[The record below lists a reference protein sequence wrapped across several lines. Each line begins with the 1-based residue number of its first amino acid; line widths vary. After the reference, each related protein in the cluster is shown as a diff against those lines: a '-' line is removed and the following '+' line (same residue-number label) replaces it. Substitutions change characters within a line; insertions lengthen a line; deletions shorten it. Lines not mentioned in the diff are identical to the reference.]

1 MYPASGGP
9 VMESDAVVERRV
21 GERAERLAAVSQLT
35 GGIAHEFNNVL
46 TVILASAEQ
55 LLASGG
61 ERLSSDEHASIIE
74 ILRAAT
80 RGSDSV
86 RKLMAFA
93 RQDPLRIEPMAIDR
107 QMRDLCRMLSRL
119 FPATVIVEDHIAEG
133 LPLVMADTRALQQI
147 VRQLATNA
155 RDAMHDDGTLTVI
168 VEARVGSAI
177 LEDDTSD
184 DRPGTPTGGAMRHV
198 AVVIADTG
206 SGMNPATLAHAFEP
220 FFTTKA
226 DKDGTGL
233 GLAMVHG
240 LMHQMG
246 GSVAIS
252 STVNVGTTVTL
263 RFPVAEVGVPP
274 QRTAE
279 TMPLRPSRQERVLVI
294 EDDPAIRALT
304 ARTLR
309 SNGFLVIEASDGEE
323 AAASLALARQNGSL
337 FDLVISDVVMPRGGG
352 ARVLSAVAA
361 MAPDARILWITG
373 FSSRGSGSDGIGPPS
388 DDPVLQKPWTLGD
401 LLNAVRAA
409 MDGPPVGRTP

>member
-1 MYPASGGP
+1 
-9 VMESDAVVERRV
+9 MESDAVVERRV
-21 GERAERLAAVSQLT
+21 RERADRLAAVSQLT

-93 RQDPLRIEPMAIDR
+93 RQDPLRIEPMAMDR
-107 QMRDLCRMLSRL
+107 QMRDLCRMVSRL
-119 FPATVIVEDHIAEG
+119 FPATVVVEDHIAVG
-133 LPLVMADTRALQQI
+133 LPLVLADSRALQQI

-155 RDAMHDDGTLTVI
+155 RDAMHDVGTLTVI
-168 VEARVGSAI
+168 VEAREGRPVP
-177 LEDDTSD
+177 EEETVDDTAVAD
-184 DRPGTPTGGAMRHV
+184 TTDRCPSTSASMRHV
-198 AVVIADTG
+198 AVVMADTG
-206 SGMNPATLAHAFEP
+206 TGMNPATLAHAFEP
-220 FFTTKA
+220 FFTTKP
-226 DKDGTGL
+226 DRDGTGL

-246 GSVAIS
+246 GSVEIS
-252 STVNVGTTVTL
+252 STVDVGTTVTL
-263 RFPVAEVGVPP
+263 RFPIAEVGAPSP
-274 QRTAE
+274 RTAE
-279 TMPLRPSRQERVLVI
+279 TMASRPSHQERVLVI
-294 EDDPAIRALT
+294 EDDPAIRTLT

-309 SNGFLVIEASDGEE
+309 SNGFLVIEAGDGEE
-323 AAASLALARQNGSL
+323 AAASLALARQNGSP

-352 ARVLSAVAA
+352 ARVLSAVES

-373 FSSRGSGSDGIGPPS
+373 FSARGTSGDHFGPPS

-401 LLNAVRAA
+401 LLNAVRVA